1 MQHIRYGRDGGRISR
16 RDAHDNAS
24 NGADGASNAFA
35 AAKDSKAERMAVKAA
50 RVAQERAEAA
60 EDYAK
65 GLQEKLNQA
74 EHSVRMLRQ
83 QLYERTHG
91 NPIHNLS
98 AVPNPPEAELSAPGR
113 RYVPQGKLPKIAAA
127 ELVEINDENGGGG
140 QLQPRCAPG
149 QEAQADVGPHARRR
163 LVRLLRG
170 GGCASVAQRAEGVKP
185 VGSLSTTSSRKNDA
199 ILMTDI
205 ELARHSVTLLTGLGT
220 CVRVFVR
227 CVSTAFEIL

>member
-1 MQHIRYGRDGGRISR
+1 MELSKENEALQQRMADMEAEMQRTWRRYEEEVAAKQAAMAQAEAASKAQAADAKDSGTLVQHIRYGRDGGRISR

-98 AVPNPPEAELSAPGR
+98 AVPNRPKQNSAPGR
-113 RYVPQGKLPKIAAA
+113 RLRSAGQAAEDSCGRARGDQRRERRRRAAA
-127 ELVEINDENGGGG
+127 AC
-140 QLQPRCAPG
+140 CAPG
-149 QEAQADVGPHARRR
+149 QEAQADVGPR
-163 LVRLLRG
+163 
-170 GGCASVAQRAEGVKP
+170 
-185 VGSLSTTSSRKNDA
+185 
-199 ILMTDI
+199 M
-205 ELARHSVTLLTGLGT
+205 LG
-220 CVRVFVR
+220 R
-227 CVSTAFEIL
+227 